1 MAIFNADFLINAITA
16 ILILQ
21 AAFSAFLN
29 YVTAKAI
36 LRRLGYVMKSMTPFT
51 KLYINSLAG
60 ALIVMPVPLGV
71 YLKAKNLPLGDPIFT
86 SGTLLMQYAFLMIGI
101 SVAAYFLKNRFR
113 LSNGVIT
120 LIIIFISFNPVF
132 SSMLLY
138 LGIADMII
146 DFRKINPNRI
156 LKR

>member
-1 MAIFNADFLINAITA
+1 
-16 ILILQ
+16 LILQ